1 MPEGLYR
8 YVLAVSGRQQ
18 VPLCVLTLLIFPLTL
33 LPLELQRRIV
43 NDAIGGSD
51 LAHLLVLGGAYLAVV
66 VTQGALKFLRN
77 VYLERVAEG
86 VTRRLRRRIVDNRA
100 FGAEMAEGTKQSL
113 IVAESQAVGGFVA
126 EGLAFPLLQAGIVL
140 SVAAYMLVIDFRVA
154 LVALGFFVPSV
165 IVVALTQP
173 RLNRLTQR
181 KTKVQRELG
190 EAVLADDAGD
200 TGEQGRAADG
210 RRGTTDDLV
219 EGIYNLKVRIAQ
231 LKNALKVLNN
241 LLGHLGPLSVLVFGG
256 YMVLQGQ
263 TTLGTVMAFISGYGQ
278 MNDPARQLLNFYRR
292 MSMMTVQ
299 YDMVRKAA
307 NGTC

>member
-1 MPEGLYR
+1 MPKGLYR

-18 VPLCVLTLLIFPLTL
+18 VPLCLLTLLIFPLTL
-33 LPLELQRRIV
+33 MPLELQRRIV

-51 LAHLLVLGGAYLAVV
+51 LDYLLLLGAAYLAVV
-66 VTQGALKFLRN
+66 VTQGGLKFLRN

-86 VTRRLRRRIVDNRA
+86 VSRRLRRRIVDNEA
-100 FGAEMAEGTKQSL
+100 FGAEMDEGTKQSL
-113 IVAESQAVGGFVA
+113 IVAESQVVGGFVA

-140 SVAAYMLVIDFRVA
+140 SVAGYMLVIDFRVA

-181 KTKVQRELG
+181 KTEVQRELG
-190 EAVLADDAGD
+190 EAVLDYDTAGHDQAADDR
-200 TGEQGRAADG
+200 RADIDG
-210 RRGTTDDLV
+210 LV
-219 EGIYNLKVRIAQ
+219 DGIFGLKVRVAQ
-231 LKNALKVLNN
+231 LKHALKALNN

-256 YMVLQGQ
+256 YMVIQGQ
-263 TTLGTVMAFISGYGQ
+263 TTLGTVMAFVSGYGR